1 MVILV
6 SIAILHAMHCIEYGK
21 DSKFTFFYIHHNIS
35 ICLYDEKFFLV
46 EVAINKNARYIMS
59 RA

>member
-1 MVILV
+1 MVILA

-21 DSKFTFFYIHHNIS
+21 DNKFIFFYIHHNIY
-35 ICLYDEKFFLV
+35 ICLYNEKFFLV